1 MSRPKQFLWG
11 AGKGEAARRIL
22 FNFSSNWLRGRR
34 GLRCLDQ
41 SQRGSNCVDPEA
53 RENTSDQVANYSWL
67 ASHLNFTYLLFP
79 NEIFFVNNFQCWIPL
94 GWSILGPGAFF
105 LTNYDSYMVLYFMSN
120 KLCNFNENLFNLLT
134 PMSDQGRISPYNI
147 NTISCW
153 QVMRIKKNIN

>member
-41 SQRGSNCVDPEA
+41 SKRESNYVDPEA
-53 RENTSDQVANYSWL
+53 RETRATKL
-67 ASHLNFTYLLFP
+67 RITLGLHLILILLICCFQMKF
-79 NEIFFVNNFQCWIPL
+79 FFVNNFQCWIPL
-94 GWSILGPGAFF
+94 GWSILGPGALF

-120 KLCNFNENLFNLLT
+120 KLCNFNEKLFNLLT
-134 PMSDQGRISPYNI
+134 PMSDQDRISPYNI